1 MEQGGSEIMV
11 VGESNLVVSEVQLL
25 QAANL
30 CIDTCSL
37 IHLLSG
43 PKADFLISN
52 LEFWVLNNRI
62 QLFTCKVIVDEWNI
76 QKEKHRDSFRKNLQ
90 TKYSNTHEV
99 AKIENL
105 TVPKDLQPNTEVYDK
120 LISRIDALLKGAV
133 LLEVTK
139 DAKAKG
145 AERSVIPRK
154 APFHNKADSMNDAF
168 IIFSALEYFHRLNQ
182 SFIFVSDNKGEF
194 ASEEVTEWRI
204 HPELIEDFPG
214 VEVEYYRDIGWAISD
229 LRKRLDMSLTQ
240 EESAV
245 TIEVKEPLIK
255 ISLDRSQHLL
265 DQLAQYMKIMHQDI
279 VYVPPMFIV
288 NQYPFRIGNQHSSGY
303 GHFNAETSNEKLLE
317 LIAQIGADQ
326 HGAPLPETLQEVFP
340 DVADAVEKSKEV
352 LRLLTRDLIFSIS
365 NNSGG
370 KRIST
375 RLTGDRKKCHCPIC
389 EFRRFEFVDA
399 LKQLDDEPVDERQY
413 LQLAYANY
421 LFGNYM
427 AATRILQKA
436 LPLLKDKNLNT
447 SAFIAEFNLSKLG
460 IFLLNGYFKDK
471 DVKRLSDLLMGI
483 NPTEQIPQYAA
494 PHNREV
500 LEYLS
505 EDSFFKSTKEKVH
518 ELHYKLLDNYLHS
531 LSGGFSSNSYVW
543 SLINQL
549 AQIDSFLTDNRVIF
563 NKFYEFSNLADRIF
577 EAMFA
582 SHAVKA
588 VSGSR
593 LVSFDDW
600 ILQRMMLYG
609 TAENLNKYYLRYK
622 IKKLA
627 YESEDDHA
635 GTFIDILNNF
645 FSDASELSE
654 AVKKYCEL
662 DGENFWDYYNR
673 LFSNAIVLIS
683 ITQLSLRTLMP
694 LIGRVIDFLEREDC
708 IDVDNLKRVR
718 SLIVRIGTDLDIE
731 LLNRAMWVFVQNKKY
746 LKTGCVESICEIYS
760 TRKLK
765 LSVSDAQLQLI
776 KHTYAQVDADG
787 IVQLH
792 SPLIQICRIVQE
804 ENVAQE
810 LKAIIRNSLET
821 NFSFEIYYESAIFGI
836 IQYDDSD
843 FEKLLASVLPSEGR
857 QEIKGFIFGRPSD
870 RYDGVNHL
878 LNLVFKVGLDTTSER
893 FDVIRK
899 LGPYYEWLL
908 NMDQVDYGRF
918 DPAWVSEYKTRFYFR
933 RIAGCTK
940 VREYL
945 EAQLKDEV
953 IPDLEKQY
961 YSIYIRRPWDVWEE

>member
-1 MEQGGSEIMV
+1 MEQGGGEIMV
-11 VGESNLVVSEVQLL
+11 VGQSNVVSSDIQVSQP
-25 QAANL
+25 ASVY
-30 CIDTCSL
+30 IDTCSL
-37 IHLLSG
+37 INLLTG
-43 PKADFLISN
+43 PKANFLIAN
-52 LEFWVLNNRI
+52 LEFWILNNKI
-62 QLFTCKVIVDEWNI
+62 QLFTCKVIVEEWNI
-76 QKEKHRDSFRKNLQ
+76 QKEKHRDAFRQSLQ
-90 TKYSNTHEV
+90 AKYSHTHEV

-105 TVPKDLQPNTEVYDK
+105 TVPKNLQPNTEVYDK
-120 LISRIDALLKGAV
+120 LIGRIDDLLKGAV

-139 DAKAKG
+139 DAKARG
-145 AERSVIPRK
+145 AERFVVPRK

-168 IIFSALEYFHRLNQ
+168 IIFTALEYFHRLNQ
-182 SFIFVSDNKGEF
+182 SFIFISDNKGEF
-194 ASEEVTEWRI
+194 ASVDDKERRI

-229 LRKRLDMSLTQ
+229 LRKRLGISLTQ

-265 DQLAQYMKIMHQDI
+265 DQLAQYMHIMHQDI

-303 GHFNAETSNEKLLE
+303 GHFNAETSNEKLLD
-317 LIAQIGADQ
+317 LFVQLSVDQ
-326 HGAPLPETLQEVFP
+326 DGAPLPHALQDVFP
-340 DVADAVEKSKEV
+340 EVVDAVGKSKEV

-365 NNSGG
+365 NNRGG

-375 RLTGDRKKCHCPIC
+375 RFTGDRNTCHCPIC
-389 EFRRFEFVDA
+389 EFRRFNFVDA
-399 LKQLDDEPVDERQY
+399 LKQLADEPVNEQQY

-421 LFGNYM
+421 LCGNYM
-427 AATRILQKA
+427 AATRILQRA

-447 SAFIAEFNLSKLG
+447 SAFISEFNLSKLG
-460 IFLLNGYFKDK
+460 IFLFNSYFKDK
-471 DVKRLSDLLMGI
+471 DIEQLANLLMAI
-483 NPTEQIPQYAA
+483 NPAERMPNYAA

-505 EDSFFKSTKEKVH
+505 EDNFLKSTKEKAH
-518 ELHYKLLDNYLHS
+518 ELHYKLLDNYFHS
-531 LSGGFSSNSYVW
+531 LSGGFSSNTYVW

-549 AQIDSFLTDNRVIF
+549 AQIDSFLTDNRIIF
-563 NKFYEFSNLADRIF
+563 NKFNEFSNLADRIF

-588 VSGSR
+588 ESGSR

-627 YESEDDHA
+627 YEREDDQE
-635 GTFIDILNNF
+635 GTFVDSLNNF
-645 FSDASELSE
+645 FSGVRELSK
-654 AVKKYCEL
+654 AVRKYCEL
-662 DGENFWDYYNR
+662 DGDSFWDYYNR

-683 ITQLSLRTLMP
+683 ITQISPPTLMA
-694 LIGRVIDFLEREDC
+694 LIGKVIDFLESEDC
-708 IDVDNLKRVR
+708 IDAENLKRVR
-718 SLIVRIGTDLDIE
+718 SLIVRVGMDLDIE
-731 LLNRAMWVFVQNKKY
+731 LLNRAMWVFVQNRKY

-765 LSVSDAQLQLI
+765 LSVRDAQLDFI
-776 KHTYAQVDADG
+776 KHAYTKVDAGG
-787 IVQLH
+787 ILQLH

-804 ENVAQE
+804 ESVAQE
-810 LKAIIRNSLET
+810 LKAIIRNNLHA
-821 NFSFEIYYESAIFGI
+821 NFRFEIYYESVIFGI
-836 IQYDDSD
+836 IPYDDSD
-843 FEKLLASVLPSEGR
+843 FEKLLASVLPSAGR
-857 QEIKGFIFGRPSD
+857 QEIKGFLLGRPSD

-878 LNLVFKVGLDTTSER
+878 LNLVFKIGLDTNAAR

-899 LGPYYEWLL
+899 LSPYYEWLL
-908 NMDQVDYGRF
+908 NMEEFDYGNF
-918 DPAWVSEYKTRFYFR
+918 DPAWISEYKTRYYFR
-933 RIAGCTK
+933 RIASCTK

-945 EAQLKDEV
+945 ESQLKDEV
-953 IPDLEKQY
+953 ISDLEKQY
-961 YSIYIRRPWDVWEE
+961 YSIYIRKPWDVREE